1 MPLLYDFNIDTT
13 DELLA
18 TLAAN
23 IQKRRLEKGLSREA
37 LTELSGVP
45 APTIAKFEQKHTISL
60 ASFVALAKALG
71 YTSAIKE
78 LLSEPL
84 YSTMEELE
92 IINKNKNRKKGR
104 NEFSKQDNSNLP

>member
-18 TLAAN
+18 ILAAN

-60 ASFVALAKALG
+60 ASYVALAKALG
-71 YTSAIKE
+71 YTRAIKE

-84 YSTMEELE
+84 YNTMEELE
-92 IINKNKNRKKGR
+92 TINRNKNRKKGR
-104 NEFSKQDNSNLP
+104 NEFSK

>member
-1 MPLLYDFNIDTT
+1 MPLLYNFDIDTP

-18 TLAAN
+18 ILAN
-23 IQKRRLEKGLSREA
+23 NLQKRRLEKGLSRKA

-45 APTIAKFEQKHTISL
+45 TPTIAKFEQMHTISL
-60 ASFVALAKALG
+60 ASYVALAKALG
-71 YTSAIKE
+71 YTKAIKE

-84 YSTMEELE
+84 FHTMKELE

-104 NEFSKQDNSNLP
+104 NEIGR